1 MFNFL
6 HMKCTTKTWLYRYEN
21 GGSHINGAHQ
31 NAKITVFHAQKLND
45 EKVTIF
51 YDFSSLRSR

>member
-45 EKVTIF
+45 EKVSIF
-51 YDFSSLRSR
+51 